1 MLIFSYKKNF
11 LIKVSCIHFLLKNLK
26 LTFEETRIY
35 SLECLNS
42 YDLNE
47 EENNFEGERKT
58 KARRLCHLTKETYPL
73 SLLLSSSVW
82 KREERVHAF
91 CPCFSVDARSSWTLF
106 PSDTT
111 NTQQRFGFLSHRV
124 RTRGPFNMTS
134 CYPIVREISHQLIS
148 AKIDPRVSIHP
159 LGRGW
164 IPRYTRN
171 IRNRHNEQ
179 IYSSVELTS
188 SSLFQGKVSKT
199 IDSKIDSIRAENKE
213 KRKVYSIIL
222 SVVQQIYYPSLNFII
237 LG

>member
-1 MLIFSYKKNF
+1 MKKREF
-11 LIKVSCIHFLLKNLK
+11 IHSSAWIRTIWTKRRTILKEK
-26 LTFEETRIY
+26 E
-35 SLECLNS
+35 
-42 YDLNE
+42 
-47 EENNFEGERKT
+47 KT

-164 IPRYTRN
+164 INRDILEIFASTQRTDLLLGRANKFLPFPRESFENDRFKD
-171 IRNRHNEQ
+171 RFD
-179 IYSSVELTS
+179 SS
-188 SSLFQGKVSKT
+188 
-199 IDSKIDSIRAENKE
+199 
-213 KRKVYSIIL
+213 RK
-222 SVVQQIYYPSLNFII
+222 
-237 LG
+237 

>member
-1 MLIFSYKKNF
+1 MIWMNLIINWYLFMKKIHF
-11 LIKVSCIHFLLKNLK
+11 LIKISSSIYFLLKNLK
-26 LTFEETRIY
+26 LTFEQTRIY

-111 NTQQRFGFLSHRV
+111 NTQQRFRFLSHRV
-124 RTRGPFNMTS
+124 RTRGPFNITS

-148 AKIDPRVSIHP
+148 AETRKLIRAFLFIRSGEAEFRNILEIFASTQRTDLL
-159 LGRGW
+159 LGRANKFLPF
-164 IPRYTRN
+164 PRESFENDRFKD
-171 IRNRHNEQ
+171 RFD
-179 IYSSVELTS
+179 SS
-188 SSLFQGKVSKT
+188 
-199 IDSKIDSIRAENKE
+199 
-213 KRKVYSIIL
+213 RK
-222 SVVQQIYYPSLNFII
+222 
-237 LG
+237 